1 MRAHREWFRLGLIC
15 LLATPVSIASS
26 ALAQTYPAG
35 PVKFIT
41 QLAAGSGTDPA
52 MRIVTDRLGKIW
64 GQQTVLVNQPGA
76 GGAIAARTAATAA
89 PDGHT
94 LFMAIASTFTILPV
108 TQPNLAFNVNDFV
121 PIGFVGEVPIAI
133 AVSPTLPVNS
143 LPELIAHSKGQPGG
157 LDVAVG
163 LRGGITHLVPRN
175 CFAVDPVLI

>member
-15 LLATPVSIASS
+15 LLATHVSIASS

-64 GQQTVLVNQPGA
+64 GQQTALGHQPGVGNPPGA
-76 GGAIAARTAATAA
+76 GGAIAGRPAAPAA

-133 AVSPTLPVNS
+133 AVSPMLPVNS
-143 LPELIAHSKGQPGG
+143 LPELIAHSKSQ
-157 LDVAVG
+157 
-163 LRGGITHLVPRN
+163 
-175 CFAVDPVLI
+175 